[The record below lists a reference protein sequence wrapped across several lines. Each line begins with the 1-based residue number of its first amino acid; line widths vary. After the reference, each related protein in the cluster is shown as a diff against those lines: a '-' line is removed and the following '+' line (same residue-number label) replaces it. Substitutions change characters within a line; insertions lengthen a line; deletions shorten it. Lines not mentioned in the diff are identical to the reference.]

1 MKRLM
6 LVGTERFPNSER
18 QSHGDKAMTGES
30 ALLGLDTDSI
40 LRFLRAKVDAYVT
53 AFRTL
58 IHGQID

>member
-1 MKRLM
+1 
-6 LVGTERFPNSER
+6 
-18 QSHGDKAMTGES
+18 MTGES